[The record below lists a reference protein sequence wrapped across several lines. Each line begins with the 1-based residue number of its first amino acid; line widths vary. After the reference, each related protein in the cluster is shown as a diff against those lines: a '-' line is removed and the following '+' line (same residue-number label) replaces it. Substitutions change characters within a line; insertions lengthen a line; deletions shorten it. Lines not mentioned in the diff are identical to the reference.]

1 MQRTKRNA
9 LTFLITSWN
18 NSAQHSTAN
27 VWFAEFELK
36 VGELNAAG
44 QGITADALC
53 EIYRKLNEDYF
64 GEGIVIDEEIALE
77 WARIP
82 HFYYQYYVYQY
93 ATGYA
98 AAIALSQKILNEG
111 KPALENYLGF
121 LKGGC
126 SKPPIDL
133 LLGAGVNMAS
143 TDPIESALKLFDS
156 LLDEM
161 DELMSKEE

>member
-1 MQRTKRNA
+1 MGTNPPLLLPVLGLQ
-9 LTFLITSWN
+9 I
-18 NSAQHSTAN
+18 
-27 VWFAEFELK
+27 
-36 VGELNAAG
+36 G
-44 QGITADALC
+44 
-53 EIYRKLNEDYF
+53 YRL
-64 GEGIVIDEEIALE
+64 
-77 WARIP
+77 RC
-82 HFYYQYYVYQY
+82 
-93 ATGYA
+93 
-98 AAIALSQKILNEG
+98 AIALSQKILNEG

-161 DELMSKEE
+161 DGLMSEEE